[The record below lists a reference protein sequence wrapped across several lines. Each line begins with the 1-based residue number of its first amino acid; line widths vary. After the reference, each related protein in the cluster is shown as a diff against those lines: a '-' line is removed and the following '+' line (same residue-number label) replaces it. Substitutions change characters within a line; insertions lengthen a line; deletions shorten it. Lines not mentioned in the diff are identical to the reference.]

1 MRSNG
6 SLFSTDETRAQIRAD
21 LEQVDAAYARLRAT
35 CTGLVGNAFR
45 VELAERLET
54 LNRVNRGLSY
64 RVFGEIADP
73 TDGPDDAVLP
83 PEVSTRHLLASRLRI
98 TPAEVKRR
106 FRAAVRICPRRS
118 LTGPPLPPELPE
130 LAAAVEAGCV
140 GDDHITAVCHALDA
154 LPSAVSV
161 VDRGKAERTLVRHA
175 RLQDAKFVT
184 AVGNRI
190 ADCLN
195 PDGNFSDEDRA
206 RRRGLALGPQG
217 IDGMSRLNGWLD
229 PEARAY
235 LEAVTAAMRP
245 GRHVPDGWDAP
256 PDDHDNRTPAQRCHD
271 GLKFA
276 LQCAISSGQLGVHR
290 GVPVTVIVTTTLA
303 ELDQAARAA
312 QDPSVPIP
320 APART
325 GGTGRLPMRDLIRLA
340 SNSIHYLVVFEDHSD
355 RPLYLGRSKRIATAD
370 QRIVCYARDGGC
382 TRPDCLE
389 PGYHCEVHHA
399 VDWAK
404 GGQTNAESLY
414 FACAPDHAEA
424 TCGHVTT
431 TVTDEGRLAWSDG
444 DGPPRVNRIHR
455 PEELFNDED
464 P

>member
-1 MRSNG
+1 MRSGG
-6 SLFSTDETRAQIRAD
+6 SASPADETRAKVRAD
-21 LEQVDAAYARLRAT
+21 LEQIDAAYARLRAVRT
-35 CTGLVGNAFR
+35 DLVGNAFR
-45 VELAERLET
+45 VELAGRLET

-73 TDGPDDAVLP
+73 TDGAEDPALP
-83 PEVSTRHLLASRLRI
+83 AGVSMRHLLASRLRI
-98 TPAEVKRR
+98 TSGEVKRR

-118 LTGPPLPPELPE
+118 LTGPLLPPELPE
-130 LAAAVEAGCV
+130 LAAAVEAGTV
-140 GDDHITAVCHALDA
+140 GDDHIAAVCHALDA
-154 LPSAVSV
+154 LPSAVSAL
-161 VDRGKAERTLVRHA
+161 DREHAERTLVRHA
-175 RLQDAKFVT
+175 TRQDAKFVT

-195 PDGNFSDEDRA
+195 PDGNFSDDDRA
-206 RRRGLALGPQG
+206 RRRGLVLGPQG

-235 LEAVTAAMRP
+235 LEAVSAAMRP
-245 GRHVPDGWDAP
+245 GRHVPDGSDTFADAP
-256 PDDHDNRTPAQRCHD
+256 DDRTPAQRCHD
-271 GLKFA
+271 GLKLA
-276 LQCAISSGQLGVHR
+276 LRCAISSGQLGVHR
-290 GVPVTVIVTTTLA
+290 GVPVTVIATTTLA

-312 QDPSVPIP
+312 QDPSVPTP

-340 SNSIHYLVVFEDHSD
+340 GNSIHYLVVFEDHSE

-382 TRPDCLE
+382 TRPNCLE

-404 GGQTNAESLY
+404 GGQTDADSLY
-414 FACAPDHAEA
+414 FACASDHAEA
-424 TCGHVTT
+424 TCGHVMT

-455 PEELFNDED
+455 PEELFNDGD

>member
-1 MRSNG
+1 MRSGG
-6 SLFSTDETRAQIRAD
+6 SPISPDETRAQIRAD
-21 LEQVDAAYARLRAT
+21 LEQVDAAYARLRET
-35 CTGLVGNAFR
+35 CTDLVGNAFR

-73 TDGPDDAVLP
+73 TDGPDDAALP
-83 PEVSTRHLLASRLRI
+83 AEVSTRHLLASRLRI
-98 TPAEVKRR
+98 TSAEVKRR
-106 FRAAVRICPRRS
+106 FRIAVRLCPRRS

-130 LAAAVEAGCV
+130 LAAAVEAGSV
-140 GDDHITAVCHALDA
+140 GDDHVAAVCHALDA

-161 VDRGKAERTLVRHA
+161 VDREQAERTLVRHA
-175 RLQDAKFVT
+175 TRQDAKFVT

-206 RRRGLALGPQG
+206 RRRGLVLGPQG
-217 IDGMSRLNGWLD
+217 IDGMSRLDGWLD
-229 PEARAY
+229 PESRAY

-256 PDDHDNRTPAQRCHD
+256 QDEHDIRTPVQRCHD
-271 GLKFA
+271 GLKLA
-276 LQCAISSGQLGVHR
+276 LRCAISSGQLGVHR
-290 GVPVTVIVTTTLA
+290 GVPVTVIATTTLS

-340 SNSIHYLVVFEDHSD
+340 ANTIHYLVVFEDHSD

-404 GGQTNAESLY
+404 GGQTDADSLY
-414 FACAPDHAEA
+414 FACAPDHADA
-424 TCGHVTT
+424 TCGHATT
-431 TVTDEGRLAWSDG
+431 TVTDQGRLAWSEG
-444 DGPPRVNRIHR
+444 DRPPRVNRIHR
-455 PEELFNDED
+455 PEELFNDGNS
-464 P
+464 